1 MKVLDRNSVKDIQL
15 SLLQEIAKTTNE
27 IKCAQKD
34 LAKALSRAQFSI
46 VLLNEL
52 INRKEDD

>member
-34 LAKALSRAQFSI
+34 LTKALSRAQFSI

-52 INRKEDD
+52 INRKEED